1 MNYKEKADFWLSCNG
16 LDRQFRAIIKNMTDD
31 ELKEAFTEDLEF
43 GTGGIRGI
51 MGPGTARLNIYNVR
65 KVALGFGRY
74 LIKNVKKAL
83 KRGVAI
89 SFFTSSSFFSSFRIA
104 RRSSTGTG
112 LSSLD
117 FCHSGT

>member
-83 KRGVAI
+83 K
-89 SFFTSSSFFSSFRIA
+89 F
-104 RRSSTGTG
+104 
-112 LSSLD
+112 
-117 FCHSGT
+117 